1 MTPAEKFKGM
11 IHRGEI
17 AIPKNSGEL
26 VTLLDRFRAAMA
38 HDGDIDKDIEQ
49 QKEFF
54 LNILESQC
62 GIDSKDTPTDWAWLS
77 NIKRRLNK
85 SEKSRRLNIAV
96 ESFYDEDLTRLII
109 KQLVA
114 EQKIKVNGSGKK
126 IFPMSQFL
134 ETKLKQDQ

>member
-11 IHRGEI
+11 IHRGKMP
-17 AIPKNSGEL
+17 IPQNIGDL
-26 VTLLDRFRAAMA
+26 VSLLDRFQVATAYN
-38 HDGDIDKDIEQ
+38 GDIDKDIEK

-85 SEKSRRLNIAV
+85 SAKSKLLDFSAQA
-96 ESFYDEDLTRLII
+96 FYGEELIRVII
-109 KQLVA
+109 KQLVV

-126 IFPMSQFL
+126 IFPMSQFSQS
-134 ETKLKQDQ
+134 KQDQ